1 VATVWMR
8 VPKKILPK
16 QTETK
21 LSQDRPIKAG
31 TTNSPEVGHR
41 GNHLKKAEQ

>member
-1 VATVWMR
+1 MW

-21 LSQDRPIKAG
+21 LSKDRPIKAG
-31 TTNSPEVGHR
+31 TTNCPEAGHR
-41 GNHLKKAEQ
+41 SGNHLKKAEQ